1 MAEASLP
8 SPLSIIGIE
17 LLVDVLCFVD
27 GAEPAVVDED
37 AGRAAVDRA
46 LDGLRSLSGPAREDF
61 MRIAATIA
69 ERAEADLR
77 TATGTI
83 DIANLEHRV
92 GFLSGI
98 LSEMSEGDG

>member
-1 MAEASLP
+1 MGEATLP
-8 SPLSIIGIE
+8 SPLAIIGIE
-17 LLVDVLCFVD
+17 LLVDLLCFVD
-27 GAEPAVVDED
+27 GAEPTVVDED

-46 LDGLRSLSGPAREDF
+46 LEGLRNLNGPARDDF
-61 MRIAATIA
+61 MRIATTIA

-92 GFLSGI
+92 GFLSEV
-98 LSEMSEGDG
+98 LAEMAEGDA